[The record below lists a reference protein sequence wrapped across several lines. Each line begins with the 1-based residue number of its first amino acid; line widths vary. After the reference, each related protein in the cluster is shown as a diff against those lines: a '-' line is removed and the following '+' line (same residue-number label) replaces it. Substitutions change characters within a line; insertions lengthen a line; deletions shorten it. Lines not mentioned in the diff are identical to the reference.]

1 MRKMSSTTLETGVQ
15 YGFYFNQA
23 RCVGCNACEISC
35 KNWNELGAGPTK
47 WARIIK
53 WYTGSYPTITSN
65 LLFAPCYHCENPVCV
80 QAANGAMF
88 KEANYGVVLIDP
100 SKATSGSLRDAW
112 EACPYGAISFDSDE
126 PNATATKCD
135 MCIDRLSQNMLPI
148 CVLSCP
154 MRALDFGK
162 LSDLQTKY
170 GTNDQL
176 PGMPTPSTTPAV
188 VFKVTDPQK
197 TLVPYDVPTALALQG
212 TSPDGQTVIYS
223 TTADLSNAG
232 SLLVRNNPNFH
243 PKSSAESMYF
253 TGDDRS

>member
-1 MRKMSSTTLETGVQ
+1 MSSSTTFETGVQ

-23 RCVGCNACEISC
+23 RCVGCNACELSC
-35 KNWNELGAGPTK
+35 KDWNELGAGPTK

-65 LLFAPCYHCENPVCV
+65 LLFAPCYHCANPVCIP
-80 QAANGAMF
+80 AANGAMF

-100 SKATSGSLRDAW
+100 NQATSGSLRDAW
-112 EACPYGAISFDSDE
+112 EACPYGAISFDSDA
-126 PNATATKCD
+126 PNANASKCD
-135 MCIDRLSQNMLPI
+135 MCIDRLTANMLPI

-154 MRALDFGK
+154 MRALDFGP
-162 LSDLQTKY
+162 LSDLQAKY
-170 GTNDQL
+170 GTNAQL
-176 PGMPTPSTTPAV
+176 NGMPSPSTTTPSVTFKPADTPTAV
-188 VFKVTDPQK
+188 
-197 TLVPYDVPTALALQG
+197 VPYDVTTALALQG

-223 TTADLSNAG
+223 TTAQLSTAN

-243 PKSSAESMYF
+243 PTSVTDSMYF